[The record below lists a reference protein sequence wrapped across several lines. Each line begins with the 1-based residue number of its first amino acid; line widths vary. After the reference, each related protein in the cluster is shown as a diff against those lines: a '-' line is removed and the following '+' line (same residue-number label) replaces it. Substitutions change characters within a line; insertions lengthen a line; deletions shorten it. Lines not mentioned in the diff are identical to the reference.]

1 MTRFADSWL
10 AADVH
15 AAVAAFCEQLR
26 SGVDGAAKVPNL
38 EWAVWDLGAHVA
50 CMPSLY
56 RRQHDLGAD
65 FEPPSDWAAFSD
77 HQRAH
82 ITERD
87 PAALADLIEA
97 EVSGYLAEIDEL
109 EEPRWLYGQQT
120 TAGNIAAALLSEATL
135 HGHDLAAL
143 TGAERRKIDRRQG
156 NAIVDASM
164 RLAPAFVDPAKVAA
178 LPEGTYHLR
187 FRGGND
193 YTYRIADGGLEIED
207 GRVGK
212 ADAVMS
218 AAPEAFAM
226 ISLGRGSQVAAGLTG
241 KVMAY
246 GRKPWRLMALGN
258 IVADGV

>member
-10 AADVH
+10 AADVN
-15 AAVAAFCEQLR
+15 AAVAALCDQFR
-26 SGVDGAAKVPNL
+26 SGVDGSTKVPNL
-38 EWAVWDLGAHVA
+38 DWTVGELGAHVA
-50 CMPSLY
+50 CMPALY
-56 RRQHDLGAD
+56 RRQHDLGTD
-65 FEPPSDWAAFSD
+65 FEPPLDWAVFSIA
-77 HQRAH
+77 QRAH

-87 PAALADLIEA
+87 PATLADLIEE
-97 EVSGYLAEIDEL
+97 EVARYLGEIDEL
-109 EEPRWLYGQQT
+109 DEPRWLYGQQT

-135 HGHDLAAL
+135 HGYDLAAL
-143 TGAERRKIDRRQG
+143 TGAEKRKLDRRQG

-164 RLAPAFVDPAKVAA
+164 RLAPAFVDPAKVAE
-178 LPEGTYHLR
+178 LPDGTYHLR

-193 YTYRIADGGLEIED
+193 YTYRVADGRLEIED

-226 ISLGRGSQVAAGLTG
+226 ISLGRGNQVAAAITG
-241 KVMAY
+241 KVVAY